1 MKHNSLLKRRSLL
14 QALAAVALATTLASG
29 GAQVQAWPAKPVSL
43 VVPFPA
49 GGTTDV
55 LARAQAERLTPVLGQ
70 TMIVESKPG
79 AGATL
84 GADFVAKSGPDG

>member
-1 MKHNSLLKRRSLL
+1 MLKKFRKPIFTT
-14 QALAAVALATTLASG
+14 ALCCAAAVTSAQTWPTKTLTI
-29 GAQVQAWPAKPVSL
+29 

-55 LARAQAERLTPVLGQ
+55 LARAVANKLSPALGQ
-70 TMIVESKPG
+70 PVIVDNKPG

-84 GADFVAKSGPDG
+84 GADLVAKAQANVCPPM

>member
-1 MKHNSLLKRRSLL
+1 MLKKPKQLMLLAMLSATASLTS
-14 QALAAVALATTLASG
+14 
-29 GAQVQAWPAKPVSL
+29 AQTWPTKTVTI

-55 LARAQAERLTPVLGQ
+55 LARAISNKLSVAIGQ
-70 TMIVESKPG
+70 TVIVDNKPG

-84 GADFVAKSGPDG
+84 GADLVIGQAERGCSD

>member
-1 MKHNSLLKRRSLL
+1 VKHPHPLNRLIR
-14 QALAAVALATTLASG
+14 ALAPVCLFSATSLCA
-29 GAQVQAWPAKPVSL
+29 AQGWPAKPVTI

-55 LARAQAERLTPVLGQ
+55 LARAIATKLGPVINQ
-70 TMIVESKPG
+70 SVIVDNRPG

-84 GADFVAKSGPDG
+84 GAALEPVMNL